1 MAEERAIALDKLAR
15 ALDKLRDTG
24 LPLNDWQAGKKYKV
38 NYPVLHEN
46 KIYRCKEA
54 HIASSTFD
62 ETKWETVSNADTVVD
77 TYSGGKYYAQNE
89 LVIYNGGLYIA
100 NQNIELSSE
109 SFNFNLWSS
118 ISCSLATNAQIEE
131 LFGL

>member
-1 MAEERAIALDKLAR
+1 VFTPENWQELSPC
-15 ALDKLRDTG
+15 TG
-24 LPLNDWQAGKKYKV
+24 VPVWVRGNSYIKNTVVLYNNHLYEVTNDINV
-38 NYPVLHEN
+38 
-46 KIYRCKEA
+46 
-54 HIASSTFD
+54 ASASPGNSSD
-62 ETKWETVSNADTVVD
+62 YSLLSSTVVD

-118 ISCSLATNAQIEE
+118 ISCSLATDAQIEE